1 MAQYQTADGR
11 WIVGAVEGESDYH
24 GFLGWRDCVIQLTAS
39 GATADSVNYLNA
51 FRDYAFAHNA
61 LGESIMPPSVN
72 VWISNN
78 GTTTAVQADDISVDG
93 NTFSIGGIKWTGS
106 AWDYSNAGQSSGGG
120 GGSGGGGVLI
130 VNVDDETGTLD
141 KTWQEIAD
149 AKYAVLAFEK
159 DGKTDI
165 SPLWWFQRDGA
176 NYKVAF
182 VQFTPMLSEPLQLE
196 AWMMLFVTNSADGY
210 PVAHEEEANSP
221 HT

>member
-120 GGSGGGGVLI
+120 GGSGGGGVL
-130 VNVDDETGTLD
+130 VLGWDTTTYALD
-141 KTWQEIAD
+141 KTWQEIYD
-149 AKYAVLAFEK
+149 AMQTSIVMLVNVGAENYSVSQALAKSTGVETSSTYGNTYTVKFDFGEQ
-159 DGKTDI
+159 
-165 SPLWWFQRDGA
+165 PLTFA
-176 NYKVAF
+176 
-182 VQFTPMLSEPLQLE
+182 TPQGGG
-196 AWMMLFVTNSADGY
+196 TNSY
-210 PVAHEEEANSP
+210 PVLQ
-221 HT
+221 TG